1 MIKHNNRFFLFIIA
15 LFCSMP
21 SLSVYIYL
29 PAVKNIADKL
39 NTTSALVNQST
50 SLFMIGFC
58 FAMVF
63 WGSLSDR
70 IGRKKTLTIGLVLT
84 ILASYIC
91 TRSNNLEFFA
101 VARLIQGFGISS
113 GTIIGMSIVRSF

>member
-15 LFCSMP
+15 LFCAMP

-70 IGRKKTLTIGLVLT
+70 IGRRKTLTIGL
-84 ILASYIC
+84 C
-91 TRSNNLEFFA
+91 
-101 VARLIQGFGISS
+101 SS
-113 GTIIGMSIVRSF
+113 CFKGVKLYFQKLLFPMGGGMVFL